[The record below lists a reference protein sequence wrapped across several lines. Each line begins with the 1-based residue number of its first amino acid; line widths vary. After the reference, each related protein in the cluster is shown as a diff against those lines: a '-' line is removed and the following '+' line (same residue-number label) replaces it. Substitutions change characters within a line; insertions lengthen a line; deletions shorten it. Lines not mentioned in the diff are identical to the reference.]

1 MIRVS
6 PRRPPVDVLF
16 VNWRDLGHPEGG
28 GSERYVHRVAEGLAA
43 AGLRVEMFCA
53 AHDRAPAEEVLG
65 GVHVVR
71 RGGRLGV
78 YPRALLHV
86 LRSRARL
93 VVDVQNGLPFCS
105 PLVTRA
111 PVTVLVHHVHREQ
124 WPIVFGRLGG
134 AVGWWLES
142 RLAPWVYRRSRYVTV
157 SEATRTELAGLG
169 VAPARVAVV
178 PNGVEPAPSVAVRRS
193 PTPRVVVLGRLV
205 PHKRVE
211 HALEVLARLRRQ
223 RPDLVLSVVG
233 EGWWEDRLRAEAE
246 RLGVADRVE
255 FHGFLDEPAKHAE
268 LARAWLQLCPS
279 VKEGW
284 GLVVTEAGA
293 HRTPTVGYRSSGGLT
308 ESVLDGRTGVLVDDL
323 DELTEV
329 VDRLLADPLARS
341 AMGAAAARHAA
352 RFDWPS
358 AVRGWARVLRG
369 VLAGVPAPAGADA
382 GRGSAAGAVVQDV
395 DRLLVA
401 LLDGGGVRVDG
412 GRDAG
417 DGGGTDAGTGA
428 EGQEHGQEGLHAGTR
443 FLGGRRRSG
452 TIDAASVIH
461 NAAPATAPSAAP

>member
-6 PRRPPVDVLF
+6 RRRRPPADVLF
-16 VNWRDLGHPEGG
+16 VNWRDERHPEGG

-43 AGLRVEMFCA
+43 AGLDVELFCA
-53 AHDRAPAEEVLG
+53 AHERAPREEVLR
-65 GVHVVR
+65 GVRVVR

-86 LRSRARL
+86 ARRRPRL

-105 PLVTRA
+105 PLVRRA
-111 PVTVLVHHVHREQ
+111 PVVVLVHHVHREQ

-134 AVGWWLES
+134 ALGWWLES

-169 VAPARVAVV
+169 VSPARVSVV
-178 PNGVEPAPSVAVRRS
+178 PNGVEPAPPVTVSRS
-193 PTPRVVVLGRLV
+193 ATPRLVVLGRLV

-211 HALEVLARLRRQ
+211 HALEVLARLGGR
-223 RPDLVLSVVG
+223 RPDLRLAVVG
-233 EGWWEDRLRAEAE
+233 EGWWEERLRAEAA

-255 FHGFLDEPAKHAE
+255 FHGFLDEVAKHAQ
-268 LARAWLQLCPS
+268 LARAWVHLCPS

-293 HRTPTVGYRSSGGLT
+293 HRTPTVGYRSAGGLN
-308 ESVLDGRTGVLVDDL
+308 ESVRDGRTGLLADDL
-323 DELTEV
+323 DGLTAAVE
-329 VDRLLADPLARS
+329 RLLGDAAERT

-352 RFDWPS
+352 GLDWDS
-358 AVRGWARVLRG
+358 SVRGWGA
-369 VLAGVPAPAGADA
+369 VLASARADA
-382 GRGSAAGAVVQDV
+382 GTGSAAGAVVEDV

-401 LLDGGGVRVDG
+401 LLDRGGVGVDHG
-412 GRDAG
+412 GDAR

-428 EGQEHGQEGLHAGTR
+428 EGQQDGQEGLHAATR
-443 FLGGRRRSG
+443 FSGGRRRSG
-452 TIDAASVIH
+452 TIDAATVIH
-461 NAAPATAPSAAP
+461 NAAPPTVPSAVP